1 MKVEDIVELYIK
13 YIFTQHR
20 VLKKIISDRD
30 LRFIVVFKKYL
41 QCYKGYI

>member
-1 MKVEDIVELYIK
+1 MEEMKAEDVVKVYIK

-30 LRFIVVFKKYL
+30 LRFIAMF
-41 QCYKGYI
+41 